1 MPFLTSLLAQDGPPL
16 LAAFLASLV
25 EFVEALTIV
34 LAVGTISGWRPAL
47 GGAAAATALLA
58 ALVIVLGPA
67 LRLVPLEVLELAIGV
82 LLLLFGARW
91 LRKAILRSAGLVAL
105 HDETAAFAAATE
117 RARVERALAFV
128 TAFKAVALEGLEVI
142 FIVIAVGSVGDLLV
156 PASLGAGL
164 ALLMVVA
171 LAVVLHRPL
180 AQVPENALKFTVG
193 VMLASF
199 GTFWTGEGL
208 GLRWPN
214 GDWAILILVAGWGS
228 LAFVLIQL
236 VRPADAMEKR
246 S

>member
-1 MPFLTSLLAQDGPPL
+1 
-16 LAAFLASLV
+16 
-25 EFVEALTIV
+25 
-34 LAVGTISGWRPAL
+34 
-47 GGAAAATALLA
+47 
-58 ALVIVLGPA
+58 
-67 LRLVPLEVLELAIGV
+67 
-82 LLLLFGARW
+82 
-91 LRKAILRSAGLVAL
+91 VAL